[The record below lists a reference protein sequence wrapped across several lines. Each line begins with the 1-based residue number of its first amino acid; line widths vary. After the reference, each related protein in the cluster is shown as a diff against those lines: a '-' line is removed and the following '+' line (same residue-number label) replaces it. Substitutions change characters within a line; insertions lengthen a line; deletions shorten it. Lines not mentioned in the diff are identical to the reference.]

1 MYVND
6 QAPEYMSELF
16 SSCSSIN
23 TYSLRSSTSNNIHVQ
38 RPILNFEKR
47 TFHYS
52 GTTLWNFLPVTLEE
66 SKSLE
71 HFKRNSK
78 IYFLRNQENEIT

>member
-1 MYVND
+1 MLYHHTHCGD
-6 QAPEYMSELF
+6 KRMARRY
-16 SSCSSIN
+16 
-23 TYSLRSSTSNNIHVQ
+23 T
-38 RPILNFEKR
+38 FEKR

-66 SKSLE
+66 LKSLE